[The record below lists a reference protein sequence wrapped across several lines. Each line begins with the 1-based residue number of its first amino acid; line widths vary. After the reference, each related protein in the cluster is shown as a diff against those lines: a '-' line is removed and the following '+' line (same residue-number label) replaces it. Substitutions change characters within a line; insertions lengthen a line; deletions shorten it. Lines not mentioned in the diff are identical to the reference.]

1 MHRHLT
7 VPFSFTSV
15 RLFLIS
21 IAVLIMSCTTLQE
34 LRTLPPQT
42 KELKKD
48 AFCVY
53 SKLTGNAI
61 TKQTCPLCA
70 KIIWNSNWN
79 PINKNGE
86 IFAFTPDYGD
96 YAILFNV
103 YDLEQITII
112 EMRVNDRYS
121 RYIEIAK
128 DILSKTD
135 FSACNDK

>member
-1 MHRHLT
+1 MKNRINVL
-7 VPFSFTSV
+7 FSSAYT

-21 IAVLIMSCTTLQE
+21 IVVLITSCTTLQE

-48 AFCVY
+48 TFCVY
-53 SKLTGNAI
+53 SKLNGNAI

-70 KIIWNSNWN
+70 KIVWNSNWD
-79 PINKNGE
+79 PINKKGE

-96 YAILFNV
+96 YTILFNV
-103 YDLEQITII
+103 YELEKIAII
-112 EMRVNDRYS
+112 EMRVNDRYN
-121 RYIEIAK
+121 RYIEIAN
-128 DILSKTD
+128 DIFSNTD